1 MVDKFTQKKR
11 SSIMS
16 RVKGKDTQ
24 PEKAV
29 RSVLHRMGYRFSLYR
44 SDLPGKP
51 DIVLSRHKKLIFVHG
66 CFWHGHKGCE
76 RSKRPSTNVEFWNRK
91 LSANIKRDSQSVRD
105 LKRQG
110 WKVLI
115 VWACQIRN
123 TDRLH
128 QTLTSFLEKSDVR
141 SYAEKI

>member
-1 MVDKFTQKKR
+1 MVDKFSRKKR

-29 RSVLHRMGYRFSLYR
+29 RTILHRMGYRFRLYR

-51 DIVLSRHKKLIFVHG
+51 DIVLSKHKKIIFVHG

-76 RSKRPSTNVEFWNRK
+76 RAGRPSTNVEFWNQK

-105 LKRQG
+105 LRKQG

-123 TDRLH
+123 ADRLH
-128 QTLTSFLEKSDVR
+128 RTLTSFLERSDVR
-141 SYAEKI
+141 AHAEKI